1 MFKMYTKKSTSRKNI
16 FQQLKK
22 NKLPYL
28 VTLFQSQLLRN
39 WAEQSKFWWIFFYEK
54 SFYLSNKK
62 RMRSWASILKKLEG
76 GRLFASCTCRGGCK
90 AEKNL
95 WEKFSIFFSPNF
107 LHTISMLVIMM
118 GVCKHDLLCC
128 VLTLRDF
135 AWVGRCFVVD
145 STSDS
150 MCSTLNTVLWWVI
163 GYELT

>member
-76 GRLFASCTCRGGCK
+76 GRLFASCTCRVVLQSRK
-90 AEKNL
+90 
-95 WEKFSIFFSPNF
+95 KFVRKIFEFFFTEFFAYN
-107 LHTISMLVIMM
+107 IDV
-118 GVCKHDLLCC
+118 GDHDGRMQTWFTLLCLDITRFC
-128 VLTLRDF
+128 LGWPLF
-135 AWVGRCFVVD
+135 CCWF
-145 STSDS
+145 
-150 MCSTLNTVLWWVI
+150 
-163 GYELT
+163 